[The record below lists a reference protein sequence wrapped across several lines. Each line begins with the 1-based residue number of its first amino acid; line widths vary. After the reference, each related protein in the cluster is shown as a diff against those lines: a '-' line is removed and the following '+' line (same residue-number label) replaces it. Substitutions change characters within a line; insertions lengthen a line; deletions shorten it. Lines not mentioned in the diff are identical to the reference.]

1 MSAEGLKV
9 GVGGEGSSDE
19 RFSVAHIPF
28 TCSKMETPEQLV
40 KSGQS

>member
-9 GVGGEGSSDE
+9 GVGGASDE
-19 RFSVAHIPF
+19 RFSVAQIPF
-28 TCSKMETPEQLV
+28 TCSKMEAPEQLV